1 MVFYI
6 EACESGSMM
15 NHLPTDI
22 DGELNFISRITFQY
36 KNDEPASS
44 DESVTDAGLCFW
56 WDQTR
61 IMWFLFFMF

>member
-44 DESVTDAGLCFW
+44 DDGMGSD
-56 WDQTR
+56 
-61 IMWFLFFMF
+61 